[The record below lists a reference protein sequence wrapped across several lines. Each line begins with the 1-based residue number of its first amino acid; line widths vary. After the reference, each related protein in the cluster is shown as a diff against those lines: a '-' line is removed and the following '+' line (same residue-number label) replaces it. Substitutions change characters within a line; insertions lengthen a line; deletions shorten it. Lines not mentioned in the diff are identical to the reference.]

1 MSPRGE
7 IAIPIREL
15 DDFPTGLVKHSCSR
29 LEAHSA
35 VHLVGLASALIDPMV
50 RDDSWEAIDIL
61 DRAREEF
68 AIVRRLCTEGDCEQY
83 EDLAKAIETGQP
95 E

>member
-1 MSPRGE
+1 
-7 IAIPIREL
+7 
-15 DDFPTGLVKHSCSR
+15 
-29 LEAHSA
+29 
-35 VHLVGLASALIDPMV
+35 MV

-61 DRAREEF
+61 DRAREEL